1 MASTIM
7 PAAGQPVAES
17 VSREESVFDM
27 GVRLA
32 GLLAEAGEEA
42 IGGQLPDAI
51 RERVA
56 DLAEGIRRRLARK
69 AERDPRSLFELDE
82 RFIEL
87 MERADE
93 ETSETGEVTAELL
106 IEITDYL
113 EAFRGK
119 VDRITGYC
127 RWQESI
133 ARICGEEADR
143 LAARKKAAAS
153 RVDRLKGMLITF
165 MLTRGEKKLEGET
178 SSITMQSNGNPSL
191 VIDDPL
197 QIGPGFYECSIRF
210 TKPEL
215 QELAQPLMEGPLRR
229 RLEATLQQEDSWT
242 INASAVRA
250 ALVNS
255 AAVNGARLLKGHH
268 VRIR

>member
-1 MASTIM
+1 MAATII
-7 PAAGQPVAES
+7 PVAGQPAD
-17 VSREESVFDM
+17 ESVFDL
-27 GVRLA
+27 GARLA
-32 GLLAEAGEEA
+32 GLLAEAGQDA
-42 IGGQLPDAI
+42 SGGQLPENL

-56 DLAEGIRRRLARK
+56 DLAEGIRRRTARK

-93 ETSETGEVTAELL
+93 DASASGVVSEALL

-119 VDRITGYC
+119 VDRIAGYW

-133 ARICGEEADR
+133 AKICGEEVER
-143 LAARKKAAAS
+143 LAARKKAAAG
-153 RVDRLKGMLITF
+153 RVDRLKDMLMTF
-165 MLTRGEKKLEGET
+165 LLTRGQKKLDGET
-178 SSITMQSNGNPSL
+178 SSITLQANGAASL
-191 VIDDPL
+191 VVDDPQ
-197 QIGPGFYECSIRF
+197 QIGDGFYECPIRF
-210 TKPEL
+210 TKPEM
-215 QELAQPLMEGPLRR
+215 QEIVYQLAEGEIRR
-229 RLEATLQQEDSWT
+229 RLELTIQGDGGE

-250 ALVNS
+250 ALVNDAS
-255 AAVNGARLLKGHH
+255 MPGARLVKGHH

>member
-1 MASTIM
+1 MAATII
-7 PAAGQPVAES
+7 PVAGQPAD
-17 VSREESVFDM
+17 ESVFDL
-27 GVRLA
+27 GARLA
-32 GLLAEAGEEA
+32 GLLAEAGQDA
-42 IGGQLPDAI
+42 SGGQLPEAL

-56 DLAEGIRRRLARK
+56 DLAEGIHRRTARK
-69 AERDPRSLFELDE
+69 AERDPRSLFDLDE

-93 ETSETGEVTAELL
+93 EATEYGVVSDALL

-119 VDRITGYC
+119 VDRIAGYW

-133 ARICGEEADR
+133 AKICGEEVER
-143 LAARKKAAAS
+143 LTARKKAAAA

-165 MLTRGEKKLEGET
+165 LLTRGQKKLEGER
-178 SSITMQSNGNPSL
+178 SSITLQSNGNASL

-197 QIGPGFYECSIRF
+197 QLGAGFYECSIRL
-210 TKPEL
+210 TKPEMREIVPQL
-215 QELAQPLMEGPLRR
+215 TEGTLRR
-229 RLEATLQQEDSWT
+229 RLEATLNGDGWE

-250 ALVNS
+250 ALINNAGV
-255 AAVNGARLLKGHH
+255 AGARLVKGHQ
-268 VRIR
+268 VRSR